1 MRFAFCGTLGDFD
14 PTRAL
19 DSGIVRT
26 LWMTPEEIR
35 QSVALH
41 RSSMVL
47 RCVEDYLR
55 GQRYPLELV
64 YTDASVA

>member
-1 MRFAFCGTLGDFD
+1 
-14 PTRAL
+14 
-19 DSGIVRT
+19 
-26 LWMTPEEIR
+26 MTPEEIR

-47 RCVEDYLR
+47 RCVEDYLH